1 MKKIS
6 IFGSTG
12 SVGTQTL
19 SVINAHQ
26 DKFKVSCLSCRE
38 NANLLLDQVQQ
49 FMPIKVAIN
58 KIDSSHPL
66 NDFCKKHS
74 IELIVGEDSSHILS
88 QYNKIDLAINSIV
101 GSAGLIPTIN
111 TVSNSIDLALSNK
124 ESLVLGGHIIM
135 PLLDDS
141 SSQIIPVDSEP
152 SAIFQCL
159 HGEPD
164 NSLKKIILTGSGG
177 PFLERPLDSFDTI
190 TKEEALN
197 HPKWNMGN
205 KISIDSAT
213 MMNKGLEYVEALW
226 LFGVNT
232 DQLDIVIHPQSIIHS
247 FVQFIDNSYK
257 AQLGVPDI
265 KIPIQYALS
274 YPERMHNNF
283 GTLDFSEINQFTFST
298 PDMNRYPCLKLAIDL
313 VQEGGNS
320 IPVMSIANDHVVDL
334 FLNDKIRFL
343 DIPKTI
349 EKTVKKFQSK
359 EKPNT
364 EDLIQLN
371 QEIKV
376 YLGSN

>member
-1 MKKIS
+1 
-6 IFGSTG
+6 
-12 SVGTQTL
+12 
-19 SVINAHQ
+19 
-26 DKFKVSCLSCRE
+26 
-38 NANLLLDQVQQ
+38 
-49 FMPIKVAIN
+49 
-58 KIDSSHPL
+58 
-66 NDFCKKHS
+66 
-74 IELIVGEDSSHILS
+74 
-88 QYNKIDLAINSIV
+88 
-101 GSAGLIPTIN
+101 
-111 TVSNSIDLALSNK
+111 
-124 ESLVLGGHIIM
+124 M
-135 PLLDDS
+135 PLLEAN
-141 SSQIIPVDSEP
+141 SSQIIPVDSEH

-159 HGEPD
+159 QGEPD

-226 LFGVNT
+226 LFGVNIN
-232 DQLDIVIHPQSIIHS
+232 QLDIVIHPQSIIHS

-257 AQLGVPDI
+257 AQLGVPDM
-265 KIPIQYALS
+265 KVPIQYALS
-274 YPERMHNNF
+274 YPERIHNNF

-334 FLNDKIRFL
+334 FLNDKISFL

-364 EDLIQLN
+364 ENLIQLN